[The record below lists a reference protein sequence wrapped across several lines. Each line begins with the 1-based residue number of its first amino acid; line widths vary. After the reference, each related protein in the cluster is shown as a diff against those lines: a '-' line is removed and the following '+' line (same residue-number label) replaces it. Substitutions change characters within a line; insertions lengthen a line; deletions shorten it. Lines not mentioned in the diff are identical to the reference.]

1 MKKSEDKFWE
11 SVLQMPLL
19 QGHSGQDV
27 LKMAEHV
34 RFNFHT
40 VSDGTVLA
48 SPETPCTGLISILG
62 GNVIVERG
70 NDAGS
75 YVLREWCH
83 APFVIEPRALF
94 GLNHTYERRYTAD
107 GDVHVLEWDRSTM
120 RDVMMLYPTF
130 RLNFL
135 NSLCFSHSRL
145 ERGRWRDRPASLER
159 QFIYFL
165 SQRVVRPAGRKVLI
179 VHMQDLAAE
188 LGVTRLRLSRALHT
202 MAAAALLELHRGRIV
217 IPRFESLASY

>member
-34 RFNFHT
+34 RFNFYT
-40 VSDGTVLA
+40 ASDGSVLA
-48 SPETPCTGLISILG
+48 SPEAPCTGLVSILS
-62 GNVIVERG
+62 GNVIVERS
-70 NDAGS
+70 NDDKS

-94 GLNHTYERRYTAD
+94 GLNHTYERRYIAD
-107 GDVHVLEWDRSTM
+107 GDVHVLAWDRATV

-145 ERGRWRDRPASLER
+145 ERGRWRGRPASLER
-159 QFIYFL
+159 QFISFL
-165 SQRVVRPAGRKVLI
+165 SQRVAHPAGHKELI
-179 VHMQDLAAE
+179 VRMQPLAE
-188 LGVTRLRLSRALHT
+188 EFGVSRLRLSRALHSL
-202 MAAAALLELHRGRIV
+202 AAAGLLNLHRGRIV
-217 IPRFESLASY
+217 IPHFESLAGY